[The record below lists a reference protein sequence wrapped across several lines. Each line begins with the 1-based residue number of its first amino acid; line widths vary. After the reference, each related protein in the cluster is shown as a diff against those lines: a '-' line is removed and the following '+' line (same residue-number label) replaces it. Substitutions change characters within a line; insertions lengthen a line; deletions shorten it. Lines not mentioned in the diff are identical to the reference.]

1 MSENKMGQ
9 KPIFPL
15 LISMSV
21 PIVFSMMILSLYN
34 IVDSYFVS
42 LISEKA
48 FRAVSLNFP
57 VHQII
62 LALGL
67 GIGIGVNSIVS
78 RRLGENNTIEAR
90 DAITESIII
99 ILIIS
104 IILALIGF
112 FFTDKLFTYF
122 TNDIDVY
129 NMGKTYMYY
138 TLIFSVFPLVQISQ
152 EKTIQGLGEMIAP
165 MLSQI
170 IGAVINI
177 ILDPILIF
185 GYFNFPQMGVKG
197 AVVATIIGQSV
208 GAVFCVL
215 YLFLNK
221 KHLRISFKDFTLD
234 KDLTREIFSI
244 GFPAIIMQSMT
255 AFLTIALNRILIPIS
270 EVAVSVLGLY
280 YKMQSFVFMPVAGVA
295 QAFQPIVGYNYGAK
309 NKTRVDE
316 TIKYVIIIDLLIM
329 AIGMTIFQVFPKPML
344 LFFNSTEEML
354 NIGIPALRIISLCF
368 IPSCINWISS
378 TFFQALGF
386 GNYSLIISVLR
397 QVVFM
402 MPLAKIYSLW
412 GLNYIWLAYPIAE
425 SVTLIFSYILF
436 KNTYNKKIKPLTN
449 MEKI

>member
-9 KPIFPL
+9 KPVLQL

-78 RRLGENNTIEAR
+78 RRLGEKNTLEAR

-99 ILIIS
+99 ILVIS
-104 IILALIGF
+104 VILALIGF
-112 FFTDKLFTYF
+112 LFTDTLFNFF
-122 TNDIDVY
+122 TNDIEVY

-138 TLIFSVFPLVQISQ
+138 TLIFSVFPLIQISQ

-170 IGAVINI
+170 IGALINI

-185 GYFNFPQMGVKG
+185 GYFGFPELGIKG
-197 AVVATIIGQSV
+197 AVIATIISQSV
-208 GAVFCVL
+208 GAIFCIL
-215 YLFLNK
+215 YLLFNK
-221 KHLRISFKDFTLD
+221 KHLRISFKNF
-234 KDLTREIFSI
+234 KFNKKLTKEIFSI
-244 GFPAIIMQSMT
+244 GFPAIIMQSMM
-255 AFLTIALNRILIPIS
+255 AFLTISLNRILIPIS

-280 YKMQSFVFMPVAGVA
+280 YKMQSFIFMPVAGVA
-295 QAFQPIVGYNYGAK
+295 QAFQPIIGYNYGAK
-309 NKTRVDE
+309 NKLRVDE
-316 TIKYVIIIDLLIM
+316 TIKYVLIIDLIIM
-329 AIGMTIFQVFPKPML
+329 SIGLLIFQIFPKNML
-344 LFFNSTEEML
+344 LFFNSNKEMMA
-354 NIGIPALRIISLCF
+354 IGIPALRIISLYF
-368 IPSCINWISS
+368 IPSCINWVSS

-386 GNYSLIISVLR
+386 GNYSLLISLLR
-397 QVVFM
+397 QVIFM
-402 MPLAKIYSLW
+402 LPLAKIFSLID
-412 GLNYIWLAYPIAE
+412 LNYIWFAFPIAE
-425 SVTLIFSYILF
+425 SATLIFSYILF
-436 KNTYNKKIKPLTN
+436 KNTYKKKIKPL
-449 MEKI
+449 EIK